1 MRRTNR
7 LTERDLSRIV
17 KRVVKEDKSDAREIG
32 RILDDII
39 SSFEFSEK
47 GNDELLTFAN
57 FILEKPEEVA
67 HSIMM
72 KLKKGYG
79 AHEEGDTFGVYTKKR
94 DELSRIKDRLGPE
107 RGRSY

>member
-1 MRRTNR
+1 
-7 LTERDLSRIV
+7 
-17 KRVVKEDKSDAREIG
+17 
-32 RILDDII
+32 
-39 SSFEFSEK
+39 
-47 GNDELLTFAN
+47 NDELLTLAN

-79 AHEEGDTFGVYTKKR
+79 AHEEGDTFGVYTSKR
-94 DELSRIKDRLGPE
+94 DEFNNLKDRLGPE

>member
-7 LTERDLSRIV
+7 LTERDLTRIV
-17 KRVVKEDKSDAREIG
+17 KRVIKEDESDTREIG

-47 GNDELLTFAN
+47 GNDELLTLAN

-94 DELSRIKDRLGPE
+94 DELSRIKDRLGSE